1 MPKKSA
7 YAHRKSGRK
16 PPRLGR
22 RILTIIELL
31 LGLAAIA
38 YFANYFY
45 RYTRDS
51 DQFRVRNIQIE
62 GLRVINEDEV
72 LHQSGLLED
81 GNVLYL
87 DIDAVSAKIKE
98 IPYVRDCTIRQ
109 VFPDT
114 VIIQITERVGIL
126 TLQLNS
132 RSYLI
137 DEHAVV
143 LSEFD
148 QQEAPLTPFITNV
161 AQLEFIEIGDELTQ
175 PALHAALRIWH
186 EFASLPMAQSL
197 TVSEIAA
204 ISESELILFCDEL
217 PYEIRW
223 GHEHIDQQA
232 KRLNILWD
240 AEGGHLNCTEY
251 LDLRFEDNLVCQ

>member
-1 MPKKSA
+1 MPKQSA

-16 PPRLGR
+16 PRRLAR
-22 RILTIIELL
+22 RILTTIELL

-45 RYTRDS
+45 QYTRDS
-51 DQFRVRNIQIE
+51 EQFLVRNIQIE
-62 GLRVINEDEV
+62 GLRVIDEDEI
-72 LHQSGLLED
+72 LLQSGLEH

-87 DIDAVSAKIKE
+87 DTNAVSARIEE
-98 IPYVRDCTIRQ
+98 IPYVRECAIRRI
-109 VFPDT
+109 FPDT
-114 VIIQITERVGIL
+114 VVIQITERVGIV

-143 LSEFD
+143 LSEYD
-148 QQEAPLTPFITNV
+148 QHEAPQTPFITNV
-161 AQLEFIEIGDELTQ
+161 AELEFIEIGHELTQ

-186 EFASLPMAQSL
+186 EFDSLPMAQSL

-204 ISESELILFCDEL
+204 FSESELLLYCDEL

-223 GHEHIDQQA
+223 GHEDIEQQA
-232 KRLNILWD
+232 QRLNILWD
-240 AEGGHLNCTEY
+240 SEGGLLNCTEY
-251 LDLRFEDNLVCQ
+251 LDLRFEDNLVCK